1 MDRSWFTNAHGSNL
15 LLIDLYPLFEIQL
28 NQLLKSYM
36 ASASSTPALYDS
48 LLGLF
53 NKTKYNQLLSIVA
66 SNHISTS
73 QDPFVAQ
80 LVAGSHFY
88 LGNFA
93 KAAEILE
100 HHIDVLGE
108 DTNFLSMYGAICRRN
123 GQLDQA
129 KVFLEK
135 AISIDSKSRTI
146 RNNYA
151 NLLIDLGDL
160 VLAKSILVKLLAED
174 PSYSDAQAN
183 LNRLT
188 FREKHDTAK
197 TDNTH
202 SVDEPWA
209 PADPLLLA
217 FAEEEVS
224 KAGSV
229 NFKKPKSDEALG
241 LASRLPNPEKVSVAT
256 DKLKLATKA
265 IEENNPNF
273 ALQLISSAASDLGS
287 QASIYMNAAD
297 AYIRLDRFYEAEIC
311 YLHTLQIGGHSLPA
325 YINLTTLALIRG
337 DLALSQHYLDKASSI
352 DPDSDALVK
361 LRAQVH
367 KKASSTKH
375 SYLFLPAWENIG
387 KQRIT
392 KA

>member
-1 MDRSWFTNAHGSNL
+1 
-15 LLIDLYPLFEIQL
+15 
-28 NQLLKSYM
+28 M
-36 ASASSTPALYDS
+36 AFASSTPSSHDAL
-48 LLGLF
+48 LELF
-53 NKTKYNQLLSIVA
+53 NKTKYNQLLSIVS
-66 SNHISTS
+66 SNQISTS
-73 QDPFVAQ
+73 QDPFIAQ
-80 LVAGSHFY
+80 LVAGSYFH

-93 KAAEILE
+93 MAAEILE

-129 KVFLEK
+129 RKFLSK
-135 AISIDSKSRTI
+135 AISIDPHSKNT

-151 NLLIDLGDL
+151 NLLIDLGELDES
-160 VLAKSILVKLLAED
+160 KIILEKLLVED
-174 PSYSDAQAN
+174 PTYSDAQSN
-183 LNRLT
+183 LNRLL
-188 FREKHDTAK
+188 FRKQQITENCDV
-197 TDNTH
+197 DN

-241 LASRLPNPEKVSVAT
+241 LSSRLPNPEKVSVAT

-273 ALQLISSAASDLGS
+273 ALQLISSASSDLGS

-311 YLHTLQIGGHSLPA
+311 YLHALQIGGRSLPA
-325 YINLTTLALIRG
+325 YINLTTLSMIRG
-337 DLALSQHYLDKASSI
+337 DIALSHHYLDKAASI
-352 DPDSDALVK
+352 DPDSEALVK
-361 LRAQVH
+361 LRAQIQ
-367 KKASSTKH
+367 KKGSSDKY
-375 SYLFLPAWENIG
+375 SYVFVPSWPHILEQHIKNP
-387 KQRIT
+387 
-392 KA
+392 